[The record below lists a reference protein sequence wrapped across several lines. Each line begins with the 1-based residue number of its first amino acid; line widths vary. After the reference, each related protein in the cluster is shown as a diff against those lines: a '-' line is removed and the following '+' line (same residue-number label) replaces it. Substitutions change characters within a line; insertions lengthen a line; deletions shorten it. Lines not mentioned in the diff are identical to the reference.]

1 MKRKLKVEE
10 LEARIA
16 PSVGL
21 FSFLSNLAAADE
33 EVGAVF
39 NQLVDQDGN
48 VDVGGATSAFNGLD
62 TGNSISA
69 VKDTFTLTDDL
80 VIPDSTANFITDLL
94 ANR

>member
-21 FSFLSNLAAADE
+21 FSFLSSLAAADE

-48 VDVGGATSAFNGLD
+48 VDVPGATSAFNSLD
-62 TGNSISA
+62 TGNSIAS
-69 VKDTFTLTDDL
+69 VRDTFTLTDDL
-80 VIPDSTANFITDLL
+80 VIPDSTAGLIRDML